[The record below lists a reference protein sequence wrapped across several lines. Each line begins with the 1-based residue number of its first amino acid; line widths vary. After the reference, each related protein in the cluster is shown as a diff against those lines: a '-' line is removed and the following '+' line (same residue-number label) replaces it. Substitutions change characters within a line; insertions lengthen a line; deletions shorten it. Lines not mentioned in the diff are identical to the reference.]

1 MHFHRRTERSQG
13 DLGKIIL
20 ANGTQVT
27 HARCELT
34 VPQ

>member
-20 ANGTQVT
+20 ATQRKLGM
-27 HARCELT
+27 RCAS
-34 VPQ
+34 